1 MSKSLG
7 NFYTIR
13 DLIDRGF
20 TGREIRYALL
30 RVNYRLQLNFTF
42 DGMVEA
48 RQSLLR
54 LDEWIQRLRDLAA
67 DEPPDTE
74 YAPAVSDSFFA
85 ALDDDLNISAALAE
99 LFKQIRT
106 TNQLMDANGLRPGQ
120 AAALLQWW
128 ENVNQVLQIH
138 SDEEALPIEVQD
150 LLKQRAAART
160 SRDWQSSDSLRQK
173 IADLGWTVKDTKD
186 GQKITKTVK

>member
-1 MSKSLG
+1 M
-7 NFYTIR
+7 
-13 DLIDRGF
+13 
-20 TGREIRYALL
+20 
-30 RVNYRLQLNFTF
+30 
-42 DGMVEA
+42 
-48 RQSLLR
+48 
-54 LDEWIQRLRDLAA
+54 RDLAA